1 MNCKKLN
8 QPTHCVPTTGYSRTL
23 TRISFRVLAKRE
35 IQAHHDG
42 RRCSFNTHTHTH
54 TCAWCTAVLC
64 TCSWGCHCV
73 CVCVFASFPCCVPL
87 TPLAPSAVSAVGKSQ
102 TLHGTRQS
110 VCVWLCNALRAPR
123 CRSAIASFE
132 LNQRT
137 RIENIVEYIFVW
149 TNNIKCDVLEIAIVN
164 FLLFI
169 LSV

>member
-1 MNCKKLN
+1 M
-8 QPTHCVPTTGYSRTL
+8 
-23 TRISFRVLAKRE
+23 
-35 IQAHHDG
+35 
-42 RRCSFNTHTHTH
+42 
-54 TCAWCTAVLC
+54 
-64 TCSWGCHCV
+64 

-87 TPLAPSAVSAVGKSQ
+87 TPLAPSAVSAVSAVGKSQ

-149 TNNIKCDVLEIAIVN
+149 TNNIKCDVREIAIVN